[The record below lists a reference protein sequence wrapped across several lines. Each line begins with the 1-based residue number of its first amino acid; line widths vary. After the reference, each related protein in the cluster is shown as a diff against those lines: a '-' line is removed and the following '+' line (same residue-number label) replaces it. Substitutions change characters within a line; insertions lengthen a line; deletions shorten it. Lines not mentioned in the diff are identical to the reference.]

1 MINNDEVTAE
11 WARKTSQ
18 NILGEKVKKHIET
31 CLMYIRSAVIRNDLS
46 VDITI
51 YVEEL
56 TLTELRKRGF
66 TVTKHVAQDQREGDY
81 ITIKW

>member
-18 NILGEKVKKHIET
+18 NILGEKVKKQIDS
-31 CLMYIRSAVIRNDLS
+31 CLTYIKSAVNRNDLS

-51 YVEEL
+51 YLEVLAIKEL
-56 TLTELRKRGF
+56 QRRGF
-66 TVTKHVAQDQREGDY
+66 TIIQHDGDQRDPSY